1 MKFIRPLVFSSAL
14 SFLGFPAWAE
24 EAHHPKAAASA
35 AKAPKAAPGNVAA
48 KESMVKMD
56 DKMKAMREMHEKMM
70 NAKTP
75 EEHEALMAEHMK
87 TMMGGMSMMGGMG
100 GAGKAGMKGGMSA
113 DDMATRQQM
122 MEKRMEM
129 METTMHMMMDRLPQP
144 PTNSASASPA
154 SAALRRR
161 LPTMDL

>member
-1 MKFIRPLVFSSAL
+1 MKFIRPLVFASAL
-14 SFLGFPAWAE
+14 AFLGFSAWAE

-48 KESMVKMD
+48 KESMAKMD

-75 EEHEALMAEHMK
+75 EERKGLMAEHMK
-87 TMMGGMSMMGGMG
+87 SMQGGMSMMGGMA
-100 GAGKAGMKGGMSA
+100 GAGKDSMKGGMPS
-113 DDMATRQQM
+113 DMATHHQM

-129 METTMHMMMDRLPQP
+129 MEVMMQMMMDRLPP
-144 PTNSASASPA
+144 PTAN
-154 SAALRRR
+154 
-161 LPTMDL
+161 